1 MKSWEEEQKLE
12 QEYFDKL
19 DKFDPVQEELNLE
32 SSKLEGKQVD
42 KICTAFTPAI
52 KPEHNSPLSERTRAF
67 NLSKWLLSSNK
78 LKSLL
83 LIVMLSSACGKKS
96 SGGICPAN
104 EALPAATG
112 APTVLIIGDSISIGY
127 TPTIEAA
134 LTPAYDVVHNP
145 CNAMTSAWTAQ
156 NIDTWL
162 ASRDSFEAITWNNGL
177 WDIADWENISDS
189 DYAAKLHS
197 IAQKI
202 KAKTAHPLF
211 ILTTEVLAGTPHRE
225 NADVVNRNNIARD
238 VMALEGIPVL
248 DLYSVSQTIIDEHVS
263 QDDVHYTDAGSE
275 VLGQAV
281 LEKLNELYGVN

>member
-12 QEYFDKL
+12 QEYFDKQ
-19 DKFDPVQEELNLE
+19 DKFDPVQEELNVE
-32 SSKLEGKQVD
+32 SSKLEGEQVN
-42 KICTAFTPAI
+42 KICTTSTTPK
-52 KPEHNSPLSERTRAF
+52 KPAHNSPLTERVRAF
-67 NLSKWLLSSNK
+67 NLSKWLLSSSK

-83 LIVMLSSACGKKS
+83 LIVILCSCGKKS

-104 EALPAATG
+104 EELPAATG

-134 LTPAYDVVHNP
+134 LEPAYDVVHNP

-177 WDIADWENISDS
+177 WDIADWENVSDS
-189 DYAAKLHS
+189 DYAANLHS

-211 ILTTEVLAGTPHRE
+211 ILTTEVLVGTPNRE

-238 VMALEGIPVL
+238 VMLEEGIPVL
-248 DLYSVSQTIIDEHVS
+248 DLYSISQTIVDEHVS
-263 QDDVHYTDAGSE
+263 ADDVHFTDAGSQ
-275 VLGQAV
+275 VLGEAV
-281 LEKLNELYGVN
+281 LDKLNELYGVN